1 MEQKINRIISKE
13 LEQFH
18 CSILLDEVREKV
30 RKLKAFT
37 KLPFPQALWNDI
49 VLENWEGLF
58 NFATK
63 RKNIWKELR

>member
-1 MEQKINRIISKE
+1 MFIMGKKQGESVLAIVSS
-13 LEQFH
+13 L
-18 CSILLDEVREKV
+18 SVLLSF
-30 RKLKAFT
+30 LFS
-37 KLPFPQALWNDI
+37 QALWNDI

>member
-37 KLPFPQALWNDI
+37 KLPFPQAL
-49 VLENWEGLF
+49 
-58 NFATK
+58 
-63 RKNIWKELR
+63 